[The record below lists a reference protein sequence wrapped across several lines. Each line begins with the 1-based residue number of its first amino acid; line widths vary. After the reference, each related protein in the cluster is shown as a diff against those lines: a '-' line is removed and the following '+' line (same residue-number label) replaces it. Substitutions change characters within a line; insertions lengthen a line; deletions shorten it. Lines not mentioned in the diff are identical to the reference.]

1 MGNAWSDV
9 IASTIDPADA
19 SGLVQDDQGRGDPLI
34 ESERRGTG
42 VEVNAHGITVT
53 ATVAIT

>member
-1 MGNAWSDV
+1 LH
-9 IASTIDPADA
+9 PADA